1 MKIVSVTEYRLRH
14 LTGDRVSVLSD
25 GELHI
30 RDVRDEDRYSTYT
43 CVARNI
49 LTGDEKPSKAA
60 YLHVHG
66 MLFMKCIVREA
77 LTVSLECSPFCFPS
91 RTFNYIFSVKCV
103 IHF

>member
-1 MKIVSVTEYRLRH
+1 M
-14 LTGDRVSVLSD
+14 SVLSD

-49 LTGDEKPSKAA
+49 LTGDEKHSKVA

-66 MLFMKCIVREA
+66 RLIVD
-77 LTVSLECSPFCFPS
+77 SPFLQK
-91 RTFNYIFSVKCV
+91 T
-103 IHF
+103 